1 MILAGD
7 SNEILRISEKFNGRS
22 INFNR
27 SNKFLDC
34 INYCNFLDFGFKGS
48 RYMWPN
54 KRLYGNTILER
65 LDRCLVNYDWNV
77 LLLDS
82 VVIHLPRT
90 HSNHRLL
97 LITLNKNLTPSTKSF
112 NFETIWASHTDLRP
126 MISNLWANHTEF
138 FTRHWLLH

>member
-65 LDRCLVNYDWNV
+65 LGINNKHWQEIAPSVLTFCHTIFTQGYIPAAINNTYLCLIPKQHN
-77 LLLDS
+77 
-82 VVIHLPRT
+82 
-90 HSNHRLL
+90 
-97 LITLNKNLTPSTKSF
+97 
-112 NFETIWASHTDLRP
+112 A
-126 MISNLWANHTEF
+126 A
-138 FTRHWLLH
+138 